1 MAGMVGISD
10 VFRAANL
17 IRARPAPPGGVKE
30 RVSVRNVRKQ
40 LGGGSFGDIA
50 RALRKWRED
59 EDYRPA
65 IEQADLPEAF
75 ERRVVGIGRE
85 LLEMARV
92 EATRAR
98 LADFVEAEERRAL
111 ERDVLDEALER
122 VDRLEERIAT
132 LQVELDRWRSGAV
145 MPAAAP
151 AASAMPEPPPAAKEN
166 LIDAAFGRKLASEA
180 DGFWADVRDAVEA
193 AVRRKGPMAVHP
205 LFKAL
210 PEPLKRQGEVLGF
223 PLTPAWLRYHLL
235 RIAGDGNGLSL
246 VGYRFGL
253 AEPEDAGAEAEPKP
267 GVGDEVAGMSN
278 REFWRRFVHE
288 VHDRLSKVGPMTVEA
303 ILDGMDSEW
312 IEASARFQRIT
323 PGRLRYKL
331 KGRIVEGRPFE
342 ALDDG
347 RFAAVVVDGHWDGRS
362 ATGGV
367 NGGDGSA

>member
-1 MAGMVGISD
+1 MAGMVGVND
-10 VFRAANL
+10 VFHAANL

-122 VDRLEERIAT
+122 VDRLEERIET
-132 LQVELDRWRSGAV
+132 LQAELDRWRSGSA
-145 MPAAAP
+145 MPVVP
-151 AASAMPEPPPAAKEN
+151 AMPEPAPATKEG

-180 DGFWADVRDAVEA
+180 DGFWDAMRDAVEA
-193 AVRRKGPMAVHP
+193 VVRRKGPMAVHP

-210 PEPLKRQGEVLGF
+210 PEALKRQGEVLGF

-235 RIAGDGNGLSL
+235 RIAEDGNGLSQ

-253 AEPEDAGAEAEPKP
+253 AEPEDAGAAAEPKP
-267 GVGDEVAGMSN
+267 GVGDDVAAMGS

-288 VHDRLSKVGPMTVEA
+288 VHDRLSKEGPLTVEA
-303 ILDGMDSEW
+303 ILDGMGSEW
-312 IEASARFQRIT
+312 VEASARFQRIT

-331 KGRIVEGRPFE
+331 RGRIVEGRPFE
-342 ALDDG
+342 ALEDG
-347 RFAAVVVDGHWDGRS
+347 RFAALAVEGHWDGRS
-362 ATGGV
+362 ATAGSSR
-367 NGGDGSA
+367 GGDRSA